1 MIERKYA
8 CLEIQKILK
17 GRCDIYSDEEFKYM
31 CKLFAKPADKGEMLE
46 LYLDPEDFDKLK
58 PNSSELFLNQLSRAM
73 EAYKDQEIRIDRAKR
88 EKEKETEEIIFDSD
102 TECDN

>member
-58 PNSSELFLNQLSRAM
+58 SNSSEKFLDQLSSAM
-73 EAYKDQEIRIDRAKR
+73 DAYRDQGIELARIGWTKINEIVSS
-88 EKEKETEEIIFDSD
+88 DSD
-102 TECDN
+102 TENDN